1 MRVGEFWQVVA
12 AADEHAR
19 DHGTTPAEGLRAQ
32 LAPLPTGA
40 VRRFH
45 RHVERF
51 AARAATSEL
60 SAAALLLD
68 GDSDDGFLDL
78 CTWLVSRGRETYAAV
93 LADPDRLADVQ
104 DLDDQLEHAEEWSY
118 VAEEVLDG
126 RDADLGD
133 EPDLGPGAEPL
144 TDEQV
149 AALPSRF
156 PRLWARYGRGVDDE
170 PPAGPAVRAVPVAE
184 ASARPGPAAGTVPD
198 LTMAPRRRMTISPF
212 GVPDGSTVPGVR
224 FEQPPEDADI
234 EYLRARGV
242 RAAWLE
248 STCWDRA
255 HRGLDWLVD
264 LAPLVLVVTARGTV
278 PHLPAEALTHVQ
290 RLSVHP
296 TQRLSAPLDPSTLTS
311 LRGLAA
317 ARRHLDGPLTA
328 LTRLEA
334 LTLEQAPIPSLEE
347 VAGLPH
353 LRDLTLWLD
362 RAAAEEPFSFAG
374 ADRLPALRQLAV
386 MECAIGPLE
395 GVQRLASLER
405 LLLSAR
411 HPRRFDVPVDL
422 APLAQL
428 PRLCDVR
435 IVTNAPCV
443 NADVLDALPALDAA
457 VVGKLEVRR

>member
-60 SAAALLLD
+60 SAAALLLG

-93 LADPDRLADVQ
+93 LADPDRLADAEH
-104 DLDDQLEHAEEWSY
+104 LDDQLEHAEEWSY
-118 VAEEVLDG
+118 VAEEVLDD

-133 EPDLGPGAEPL
+133 EPDLGPGPEPL

-156 PRLWARYGRGVDDE
+156 PRLWARYGRGADDG
-170 PPAGPAVRAVPVAE
+170 PPAGPAVPVAE
-184 ASARPGPAAGTVPD
+184 VGARPGPAVGAVPD
-198 LTMAPRRRMTISPF
+198 RAVAPRRRMTISPF

-224 FEQPPEDADI
+224 FEQPPKDADI

-248 STCWDRA
+248 STCWDRT

-264 LAPLVLVVTARGTV
+264 LAPLVLVVAARGTV
-278 PHLPAEALTHVQ
+278 PHLPAEALAHVQ
-290 RLSVHP
+290 RLDVHP
-296 TQRLSAPLDPSTLTS
+296 AQRLSAPLDPSTLTS
-311 LRGLAA
+311 LRQLAA

-328 LTRLEA
+328 LTGLEA
-334 LTLEQAPIPSLEE
+334 LTLEQAPIPSLDE

-353 LRDLTLWLD
+353 LRDLQLSLD
-362 RAAAEEPFSFAG
+362 RAAGEKPFSFAG

-386 MECAIGPLE
+386 MECAIGPLD

-405 LLLSAR
+405 LFLSAR
-411 HPRRFDVPVDL
+411 HPRRFDGPVDL
-422 APLAQL
+422 APLALL
-428 PRLCDVR
+428 PRLRDMR

-443 NADVLDALPALDAA
+443 NADVLDALPALEVA